1 MKAKAPFIEK
11 LSGHAIAKL
20 LYQGGLGTMKIRLV
34 DNLTVIQIINNTP
47 STMYLFP
54 EESIGIVDLRSL
66 GYYNI
71 KPQVM
76 HFNLTGIHNLFSRW
90 DLDLRFEEHF
100 TKISTQNVRYQKR
113 EVVNKLSDPYPWL
126 DKDDTRRDMT
136 DEEILHQYIYLSKS
150 HLTCK
155 EKEEAMDL
163 LVTYKKAFSL
173 RDEIGKCPDI
183 KVNIEVNDPSTFF
196 VRPFPIA
203 EEDKPLMDKCM
214 QKLVSL
220 GILTKNSTTHTSPV
234 MLVARKGNE
243 RKRPV
248 VDFRLLNSR
257 IVRRN
262 TSTPFLRD
270 IFIMLG
276 RAQCEVLSCVDLKEA
291 FHSLPLTPE
300 AKEFCGILP
309 YFGSPHFRYEVLPMG
324 LATSPQVWI
333 DYIENILC
341 DMAHKQDYIVIMDDL
356 LIHGFKGNHLD
367 RLEALFKALIKHG
380 LKLSPKKCQ
389 LFMKHL
395 TYMGNVFHIN
405 GSMISITPLQSRIEA
420 IQKLQPPTN
429 VKGCKSFCGV
439 VNYLSI
445 FCRHLQKLLKPIY
458 DLTKKGRPFV
468 WQEEQQ
474 QAFDT
479 IKERMI
485 NPPILYLPKPGR
497 RFILYCD
504 LSRTH
509 TGSSLWQVQEGNP
522 RLIGYA
528 SKSLPAPAINYSVTE
543 LEMTGMAVNIH
554 LWRHLLHRVEF
565 DCAVDHRAISYI
577 MKAKTLPATTRI
589 MRLLEILSGYAFN
602 LYFVK
607 GKDMK
612 ICYFLSRIDVDRG
625 NPGEVIPISFN
636 SFSMLN
642 TIRKVLLHQAN
653 KLLVTTRSKTKAEGA
668 ALPPVHGVQKHL
680 DPAVKPEYDKSV
692 ADQNKQKGPTS
703 VDAKPKV
710 LLRPRLPASQMAKK
724 KLIDRGITLLNKPK
738 PLAIV
743 PKRLPQLPNQKTTDQ
758 RETNLPDQKT
768 VVQRGPP
775 QKQLLNDTNLPP
787 VVDQPAINDPTP
799 VRHFEPN
806 PLIEVPPPDKEPP
819 EATRQHP
826 VHSTGDPNVSQDPF
840 DTQMEVPFAEDAVE
854 PVFKKPEMT
863 DFEIPPVCEEVIP
876 DGSLIHKH
884 LPKQADIDKILT
896 QINRKYLRKMHLP
909 CSLKDMQAAYMQSP
923 HFCGIYNAIM
933 FNRYPKHRKAIE
945 KLQQAMLSQ
954 YVVQGG
960 LLYLYIKNNFG
971 EQEPILCVPPSRINI
986 FLDQYHTSLL
996 GGHSGISKCYQTLKQ
1011 RIYCPNLPYYVSLY
1025 IISCHI
1031 CQLCKGSKRFDRP
1044 LMRRFYDIN
1053 TPTMTNISMDIKHM
1067 PPSKSPY
1074 KYILVLLCE
1083 ISNFLVATP
1092 MKKVTAEEVCSIL
1105 FDKFMAY
1112 YTVPMRIICDQ
1123 DPAFMSSLCQWC
1135 FKAYG
1140 L

>member
-1 MKAKAPFIEK
+1 
-11 LSGHAIAKL
+11 
-20 LYQGGLGTMKIRLV
+20 
-34 DNLTVIQIINNTP
+34 
-47 STMYLFP
+47 
-54 EESIGIVDLRSL
+54 
-66 GYYNI
+66 
-71 KPQVM
+71 
-76 HFNLTGIHNLFSRW
+76 
-90 DLDLRFEEHF
+90 
-100 TKISTQNVRYQKR
+100 
-113 EVVNKLSDPYPWL
+113 
-126 DKDDTRRDMT
+126 
-136 DEEILHQYIYLSKS
+136 
-150 HLTCK
+150 
-155 EKEEAMDL
+155 MDL
-163 LVTYKKAFSL
+163 IVTYKKAFSL

-183 KVNIEVNDPSTFF
+183 KVNIEANDPSTFF
-196 VRPFPIA
+196 VRPFPIV

-214 QKLVSL
+214 QKFVLL
-220 GILTKNSTTHTSPV
+220 GILTKNSTIHTSPI

-248 VDFRLLNSR
+248 VDLRLLNTR

-262 TSTPFLRD
+262 TSTPLFGD

-309 YFGSPHFRYEVLPMG
+309 YFGSPHFRYEVLPIG
-324 LATSPQVWI
+324 LAISPQVWI
-333 DYIENILC
+333 DYIESILC
-341 DMAHKQDYIVIMDDL
+341 DMANKQDYIAIMDDL

-380 LKLSPKKCQ
+380 LKLSPKKGQ

-395 TYMGNVFHIN
+395 TYMGNVFHIH
-405 GSMISITPLQSRIEA
+405 GSTISITPLQSRIEA

-485 NPPILYLPKPGR
+485 NPPILYLPKPGG

-504 LSRTH
+504 SSRTH
-509 TGSSLWQVQEGNP
+509 TGSSLWQVQEGKP
-522 RLIGYA
+522 RLIGYT

-565 DCAVDHRAISYI
+565 DSALDHRAIPYI
-577 MKAKTLPATTRI
+577 MKGKTLPATTRI

-612 ICYFLSRIDVDRG
+612 ICDFLSRIDVDRG
-625 NPGEVIPISFN
+625 NPGKVIPISFN

-642 TIRKVLLHQAN
+642 TIRKVTLYQAN
-653 KLLVTTRSKTKAEGA
+653 KLLVTTRSKTKAKGA
-668 ALPPVHGVQKHL
+668 TLPPVHGVQKHL
-680 DPAVKPEYDKSV
+680 DPTVKPEHDKPV

-703 VDAKPKV
+703 ADAKPKI

-724 KLIDRGITLLNKPK
+724 RLIDRSIKLLNKPK
-738 PLAIV
+738 PQVNV
-743 PKRLPQLPNQKTTDQ
+743 PKRLPQLPNQKTIDQ
-758 RETNLPDQKT
+758 REANLPDQKPIA
-768 VVQRGPP
+768 QRGPP
-775 QKQLLNDTNLPP
+775 KRQLVDDTNLPP
-787 VVDQPAINDPTP
+787 VANQPVIDDPIP

-806 PLIEVPPPDKEPP
+806 PLLEVPPPDKEPQ

-826 VHSTGDPNVSQDPF
+826 VHGAGNPNVTQDPF
-840 DTQMEVPFAEDAVE
+840 DTQMEVPFAEDTVE
-854 PVFKKPEMT
+854 PVFKRPEMT
-863 DFEIPPVCEEVIP
+863 DFEIPRVLEEMIP

-896 QINRKYLRKMHLP
+896 QINRKYLRRMHLP

-923 HFCGIYNAIM
+923 HFCDIYNAIM
-933 FNRYPKHRKAIE
+933 FNRYPKHRKATE

-960 LLYLYIKNNFG
+960 LLYIYMKNNFG
-971 EQEPILCVPPSRINI
+971 EQEPILCVSPSKINI

-996 GGHSGISKCYQTLKQ
+996 GGHSGITKCYQMLKQ
-1011 RIYCPNLPYYVSLY
+1011 RIYCPNLPYYVRLY

-1031 CQLCKGSKRFDRP
+1031 CQLFKGSKRFDRP

-1092 MKKVTAEEVCSIL
+1092 MKKATAEEVCSIL
-1105 FDKFMAY
+1105 FDNLMAY
-1112 YTVPMRIICDQ
+1112 YAVPMKIICDQ
-1123 DPAFMSSLCQWC
+1123 DLAFMSSLCQL
-1135 FKAYG
+1135 FF
-1140 L
+1140 